1 MSREKDRRT
10 PLPQLVVTADGFRV
24 FDPELVKDRKDLSET
39 LVRSELRYQNNGPED
54 SLFATMALIGGFGLS
69 LLLGASVLGYV
80 LWFIAGVVGGF
91 VVGGVLAGVIAPDRE
106 KEYREDHRGADPW
119 TEIGGDDPRAVVC
132 SLADEIASTRAWQD
146 GVLDAPRNLAA
157 IVWSAVAKDATVAS
171 PEDVEDVA
179 VVTENLRE
187 LLRVARDLDHQREY
201 GTPAVDER
209 ISAREPT
216 ARARAL
222 SAEVLENGRAVRELS
237 ASPSPP
243 PEEDARPAP

>member
-10 PLPQLVVTADGFRV
+10 PLPQLVVTAAGFRV
-24 FDPELVKDRKDLSET
+24 FDPDLIRERKDLAESP
-39 LVRSELRYQNNGPED
+39 VRSELRYDADRQDFGIIGTTT
-54 SLFATMALIGGFGLS
+54 LLGGFGLS
-69 LLLGASVLGYV
+69 LLLGASLLSYV
-80 LWFIAGVVGGF
+80 LWFVAGVLGAFVVAAMIAGA
-91 VVGGVLAGVIAPDRE
+91 VLPDRE
-106 KEYREDHRGADPW
+106 KEYAAEHRGASPW
-119 TEIGGDDPRAVVC
+119 AEIDGDDPKAAIC
-132 SLADEIASTRAWQD
+132 TLAEDIASTRAWQD
-146 GVLDAPRNLAA
+146 GILDEQRQLAK
-157 IVWSAVAKDATVAS
+157 IVWSAVSKEPGHTTD
-171 PEDVEDVA
+171 EDVADVA

-237 ASPSPP
+237 APPSPP
-243 PEEDARPAP
+243 APDARPSS

>member
-24 FDPELVKDRKDLSET
+24 FDPEMVRDRKDLVET
-39 LVRSELRYQNNGPED
+39 TVRNDLRYDANQPDLGLVGT
-54 SLFATMALIGGFGLS
+54 STLLGGFGLS
-69 LLLGASVLGYV
+69 LLLGASVLSYV
-80 LWFIAGVVGGF
+80 LWFVAGVVGAFVLAAMIAGVV
-91 VVGGVLAGVIAPDRE
+91 LPDRE
-106 KEYREDHRGADPW
+106 KEYRDDHRGASPW
-119 TEIGGDDPRAVVC
+119 AEIAGDDPKAAIC
-132 SLADEIASTRAWQD
+132 SLAEDVASTRAWQD
-146 GVLDAPRNLAA
+146 GILDPQRQLAR
-157 IVWSAVAKDATVAS
+157 IVWSAVSKEPADTTDEDAA
-171 PEDVEDVA
+171 DVA
-179 VVTENLRE
+179 VVTGNLRE

-237 ASPSPP
+237 APSSPP
-243 PEEDARPAP
+243 PEEGARPAP